1 MDNYIKIPSSQGS
14 YNAQQNILDFYIP
27 SGGVYN
33 LRDSFIELVCHAE
46 STDATFSDAVY
57 SVGLRWQNPPVA
69 DVNTQTHFANA
80 SIVKNCFMSTE
91 TRGMVESLR
100 RVDMLR
106 QNLMILGKSQV
117 EERSDDYLNANTILD
132 ARQKAHWGL
141 FSDLNK
147 QGAVASQYRDQ
158 VPIQI
163 RLGDLMDSCNAVE
176 LDTSLTGQVH
186 VQVELNL
193 DKVKGFQSM
202 TNDNNI
208 LPRPDDFTATADG
221 TQVQTLVF
229 STGDVTGGDVRRAVP
244 LIDCSPYY
252 VSQHIKVSATG
263 VGVGNLAD
271 VSRKIES
278 IAWDGTSLTL
288 TLNQSLGTV
297 DNAQGYTNFVVEIV
311 NADSVSVNFDSA
323 NVVLRQVANPQGMR
337 QIAFNTYALEEDN
350 GNEQLAFRKQ
360 YQLPGEATN
369 VMVLFP
375 SESDDINSRN
385 TNITSFRL
393 AINNKFLTD
402 RDVAVDSPL
411 YYNQLASTIQ
421 NMGFSPRNLQQNPG
435 NGVQNTSPGDNWT
448 APGKNVYVA
457 NYLQPQQSDKM
468 LNVDISAG
476 GTGVK
481 KLAVFSQVPRLL
493 SL

>member
-1 MDNYIKIPSSQGS
+1 MDNYIKIPSSQGT
-14 YNAQQNILDFYIP
+14 YNAQQNILDFHVP
-27 SGGVYN
+27 AGSVYN

-46 STDATFSDAVY
+46 STDNTFASAIY

-69 DVNTQTHFANA
+69 DGDTQTHFANA

-132 ARQKAHWGL
+132 PRQKAHWGM
-141 FSDLNK
+141 FSDINK
-147 QGAVASQYRDQ
+147 QGTVDSRYRDQ

-186 VQVELNL
+186 IQVELNL
-193 DKVKGFQSM
+193 DKVKGFQSF

-208 LPRPDDFTATADG
+208 LPNADEFTSTADG
-221 TQVQTLVF
+221 TEVTTLTF
-229 STGDVTGGDVRRAVP
+229 STGANQGGVRRAVP

-252 VSQHIKVSATG
+252 VGQHITVTAAGTNG
-263 VGVGNLAD
+263 GPDLAQ

-278 IAWDGTSLTL
+278 IEWDGSALVL
-288 TLNQSLGTV
+288 TLNQSLGAL
-297 DNAQGYTNFVVEIV
+297 NNGQGLENFVIAI
-311 NADSVSVNFDSA
+311 ADAAAVSVEFDSA

-337 QIAFNTYALEEDN
+337 QIAFNTYSLEEDN
-350 GNEQLAFRKQ
+350 GNAQQNFRKQ

-375 SESDDINSRN
+375 SANDDINSVN
-385 TNITSFRL
+385 TDLTSFRL

-402 RDVAVDSPL
+402 RDVKVDSPL
-411 YYNQLASTIQ
+411 YYNQLASTVQ

-435 NGVQNTSPGDNWT
+435 NGVQNTNAAGNWNYL
-448 APGKNVYVA
+448 KNVYVA
-457 NYLQPQQSDKM
+457 NYLQPLQSDKM
-468 LNVDISAG
+468 LNLELTAVG
-476 GTGVK
+476 GGID
-481 KLAVFSQVPRLL
+481 KLAVYSQVPRLL